1 MAIFNFIKQPKIRQF
16 HHDYIYYDPKKE
28 ERENRI
34 KRIQK
39 KKEAQAKGELYAD
52 NLRGA
57 FHSQLKSNAI
67 KRKGNNT
74 KLYITLFIIIA
85 LIYWLK

>member
-1 MAIFNFIKQPKIRQF
+1 MAIFDFTKQPKIRQF
-16 HHDYIYYDPKKE
+16 HHDYIYYDPQKE

-39 KKEAQAKGELYAD
+39 KKEAQAKGELYAE

-57 FHSQLKSNAI
+57 FRSQLKSSAL
-67 KRKGNNT
+67 KRKSNNT
-74 KLYITLFIIIA
+74 KLYIMLAIIIA
-85 LIYWLK
+85 LILWLK